1 MRVDFH
7 SHSKYS
13 FDADAAPASAAELA
27 AAAIERNL
35 DAFAITDHYDLFRK
49 ETPITFDI
57 TAIQTEIAAARRTY
71 DGQVTILRGI
81 ELGQPHAS
89 PAMARDLL
97 DAYSFDVVIGSLHAM
112 PNDLDLYF
120 HDYDH
125 LDCDALLHDYFAQ
138 VLAMERFGGF
148 DVLAHL
154 DYPLRVMKRAGN
166 QPSFANFGEQIAPVL
181 QEAVNRGYALEINAA
196 SLFSWMGHPGPDQWI
211 LSEFRRMGG
220 ARISIGSDAHK
231 AADLGRG
238 VTECIAWARQA
249 GFDTVTMFQDRKPV
263 QISISQE
270 NRA

>member
-7 SHSKYS
+7 AHSKYS
-13 FDADAAPASAAELA
+13 FDADEAPASIAELA
-27 AAAIERNL
+27 EAAIGRNL
-35 DAFAITDHYDLFRK
+35 DAFAVTDHYDLFRK
-49 ETPITFDI
+49 ETPITCDI
-57 TAIQTEIAAARRTY
+57 AAVQTEIAAARQTY
-71 DGQVTILRGI
+71 EGRVRILRGI

-89 PAMARDLL
+89 PALVRDLL
-97 DAYSFDVVIGSLHAM
+97 DTFSFDLVIGSLHAM

-138 VLAMERFGGF
+138 VLEMERFGGF

-166 QPSFANFGEQIAPVL
+166 EPSFSNFGEQIAPVL
-181 QEAVNRGYALEINAA
+181 QEAVDRGYALEINAA
-196 SLFSWMGHPGPDQWI
+196 SLFSWMEHPGPDQWI
-211 LSEFRRMGG
+211 LKEFRRMGG
-220 ARISIGSDAHK
+220 ERISIGSDAHK

-249 GFDTVTMFQDRKPV
+249 GFDAVTMFRERQPV
-263 QISISQE
+263 QIRFTLE
-270 NRA
+270 NKI